1 MPQVDETHR
10 GRYTCTP
17 FNDLGTE
24 GPSPVIDVHV
34 QRPPVFTIT
43 PRNTYLRR
51 TGDVVAMPCDAA
63 NGGDTERP
71 HIVWF
76 KAGARQVPRLWRLAG
91 EG

>member
-43 PRNTYLRR
+43 PHNMYLRR
-51 TGDVVAMPCDAA
+51 TGDTVAMPCDAV

-76 KAGARQVPRLWRLAG
+76 KAGTSA
-91 EG
+91 